1 MEKLAIQNGKV
12 LRLANVLI
20 KKLYSITLLELDE
33 AINQM
38 MQFIDVTGIQ
48 TCGPLITHVKGSY
61 VTASGEVTVDQLI
74 RVAVGIVDIGGRE

>member
-1 MEKLAIQNGKV
+1 MNK
-12 LRLANVLI
+12 
-20 KKLYSITLLELDE
+20 
-33 AINQM
+33 M